1 MKILLRRIIII
12 IIILIMLFQFFYL
25 LDVPDK
31 QVIEFNKSQSFISYS
46 NKIKICLYNDFSN
59 ASGKPIDLD
68 ISYKLIN
75 SMNKTV
81 VSVSNFTLKDFTEY
95 SKLIYIHPGYYTL
108 IFNYKFINYS
118 YNYHGDLLRELFL
131 FRPYYVIDLF
141 VTTSHVTMLTNS
153 QYIYTKKL

>member
-12 IIILIMLFQFFYL
+12 IIILIMLFQFFYF

-59 ASGKPIDLD
+59 ASGKLINLD

-81 VSVSNFTLKDFTEY
+81 VSISNFTLKDFTEH
-95 SKLIYIHPGYYTL
+95 SQLIYIHPGYYKL
-108 IFNYKFINYS
+108 IFNYEFINYS

-131 FRPYYVIDLF
+131 YRPFYTKDLF
-141 VTTSHVTMLTNS
+141 ITSPHAMMLTNS
-153 QYIYTKKL
+153 QYICIKQL